1 MINPLLQKQ
10 TQLCFGQN
18 FLKCDELLT
27 MMMMMWKLGLWEQ
40 MLETT
45 FKEEG
50 FPPSELQFAVAV
62 FKGCKL

>member
-27 MMMMMWKLGLWEQ
+27 MMMMMMWKLGLWEQ

-45 FKEEG
+45 FKEG
-50 FPPSELQFAVAV
+50 GLPPF
-62 FKGCKL
+62 